1 MFPVSVTS
9 FIQSL
14 GLFLS
19 ICTAN
24 TPSLMSCL
32 AVHEYM
38 PAYFRDYVE
47 FRSTK
52 PYQRER
58 EALQKMAEMSQGYI
72 YTSKQAAS
80 PMGVGQNGLARS
92 EI

>member
-1 MFPVSVTS
+1 MLPVSITS

-14 GLFLS
+14 GLLLS

-24 TPSLMSCL
+24 TPSMMSCL
-32 AVHEYM
+32 AVHEYL

-52 PYQRER
+52 PYQREL
-58 EALQKMAEMSQGYI
+58 EALQKMAKMS
-72 YTSKQAAS
+72 
-80 PMGVGQNGLARS
+80 
-92 EI
+92 

>member
-1 MFPVSVTS
+1 MLPVSVTS

-47 FRSTK
+47 FRSTE

-58 EALQKMAEMSQGYI
+58 EALQKMAKMSEAY
-72 YTSKQAAS
+72 
-80 PMGVGQNGLARS
+80 
-92 EI
+92 

>member
-1 MFPVSVTS
+1 
-9 FIQSL
+9 
-14 GLFLS
+14 
-19 ICTAN
+19 
-24 TPSLMSCL
+24 
-32 AVHEYM
+32 M

-58 EALQKMAEMSQGYI
+58 EALQKMAEMSEGYI